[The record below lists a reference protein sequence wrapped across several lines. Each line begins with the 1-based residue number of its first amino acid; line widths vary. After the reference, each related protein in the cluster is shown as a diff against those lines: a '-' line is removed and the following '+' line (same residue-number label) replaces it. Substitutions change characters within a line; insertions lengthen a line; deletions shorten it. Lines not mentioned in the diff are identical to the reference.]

1 MLAGLATKGD
11 RPRPKPTP
19 LPASLGPPGL
29 RGRSPAQR
37 LPCGP
42 VTCGR
47 YAKLDL
53 EKRTRDLALFNLAI
67 DSKLRGCDLVAL
79 RVDDVAPNGYAI
91 DRANFSQRKS
101 GRPARFEPT
110 ADTAAYRRWDQ
121 ANVMPARIWRAM
133 WCEPQPATRTTRQ
146 PAPWRADAARWRR
159 ARRDR
164 RGVKC
169 SCRCRSRGGDW
180 I

>member
-1 MLAGLATKGD
+1 MGREVGGACWRVSQRRETD
-11 RPRPKPTP
+11 HTETNS

-67 DSKLRGCDLVAL
+67 DSKLRGRDLVAL
-79 RVDDVAPNGYAI
+79 RVDDVAPKGYAI

-101 GRPARFEPT
+101 GAAQVLGSGGRCGASHSRPPGRHGSRRRGEPT
-110 ADTAAYRRWDQ
+110 QHDGAAPVETDE
-121 ANVMPARIWRAM
+121 V
-133 WCEPQPATRTTRQ
+133 
-146 PAPWRADAARWRR
+146 
-159 ARRDR
+159 
-164 RGVKC
+164 
-169 SCRCRSRGGDW
+169 
-180 I
+180 